1 MSIGFSKRVN
11 RIVQSE
17 IRAMSLECERLG
29 GINLAQGVCDTEIPL
44 PVRRAVQEAIDAGMN
59 SYTRFDGLSELREVI
74 AQKVGTDNGI
84 RADPE
89 TDIVVSAGST
99 GSFYCACMALLDPG
113 DEVVLFEPFYGYHVT
128 TLLAVDAIPVYV
140 RTHPPDWTFDPGEL
154 KKVISS
160 RTKAIVI
167 NTPSNPSG
175 KVFTRAELEYI
186 ADLAISQDLFVFT
199 DEIYEHFVYDGLEH
213 VSLASLPGM
222 ASRTITISGFSKA
235 LSITGW
241 RIGYSIS
248 DARWARMIGFVN
260 DLVYVCAPAPLQ
272 YAVAYGLRE
281 LDLNYFGQLCVEYQQ
296 KRDLIC
302 QSLAEIGMPPYTP
315 QGAYYVLADAS
326 HLPGK
331 KSKEKTMFFLRQ
343 TGVAGVPGEA
353 FFHDGTG
360 KNLIRFCFAKAEGE
374 LEEACRKI
382 QSLRV

>member
-1 MSIGFSKRVN
+1 
-11 RIVQSE
+11 
-17 IRAMSLECERLG
+17 MSLECERLG

-44 PVRRAVQEAIDAGMN
+44 SVRRAVQKAIDGGVN

-74 AQKVGTDNGI
+74 AQKVGKDNGI

-128 TLLAVDAIPVYV
+128 TLLAVDATPVYV
-140 RTHPPDWTFDPGEL
+140 RTHPPEWRFEPGGL
-154 KKVISS
+154 KRVISN

-167 NTPSNPSG
+167 NTPANPSG
-175 KVFTRAELEYI
+175 KVFSRAELESI
-186 ADLAISQDLFVFT
+186 ADLAISQNLFVFT
-199 DEIYEHFVYDGLEH
+199 DEIYEHFVYDGREH

-222 ASRTITISGFSKA
+222 AGRTITISGFSKL

-241 RIGYSIS
+241 RVGYSIC
-248 DARWARMIGFVN
+248 DARWARMIGYVN

-272 YAVAYGLRE
+272 FAVAHGLRE
-281 LDLNYFGQLCVEYQQ
+281 LDLSYFPKLCAEYQQ
-296 KRDLIC
+296 KRDWIC
-302 QSLAEIGMPPYTP
+302 QALTEAGMTPYAP
-315 QGAYYVLADAS
+315 DGAYYVLADAS
-326 HLPGK
+326 HLPGET
-331 KSKEKTMFFLRQ
+331 SKEKTMHFLSQ
-343 TGVAGVPGEA
+343 AGVAGVPGEA

-360 KNLIRFCFAKAEGE
+360 ENLIRFCFAKSQAE

-382 QSLRV
+382 RSFRM